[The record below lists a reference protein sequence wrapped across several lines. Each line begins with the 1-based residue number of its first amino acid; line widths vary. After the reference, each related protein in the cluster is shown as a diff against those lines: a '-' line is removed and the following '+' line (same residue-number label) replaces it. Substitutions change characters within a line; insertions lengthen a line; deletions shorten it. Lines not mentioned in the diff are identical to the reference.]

1 MSGSEDSG
9 KPLDNNSLAF
19 EYVAGTLAT
28 AEKRLFESKLAADE
42 TLREA
47 IQFWETQLMKLNPEE
62 EREPSPQT
70 WDKIAAAITPAT
82 DKTVAPNIQGFD
94 WKALWQWGSPSVA
107 AIALMCVLFGY
118 DPISSTQTTA
128 KTPPPL
134 AQSGINADYVAVLTD
149 TEGNAVLT
157 ALSAINGKILHFKWE
172 APIESAD
179 SQLQL
184 WAISKRDGEARPIT
198 VFASTSIEQ
207 LDLNTTQWRLIT
219 DAAFLILSKEEPGG
233 SAIDEPSEWLLAKGV
248 CVRFSK
254 DKATI

>member
-19 EYVAGTLAT
+19 KYVAGTLAT
-28 AEKRLFESKLAADE
+28 AEKRLFETALSNDE
-42 TLREA
+42 TLRETV
-47 IQFWETQLMKLNPEE
+47 QFWETQLIKLNPEE

-70 WDKIAAAITPAT
+70 WDKIAAAIQPSA
-82 DKTVAPNIQGFD
+82 DKAEAPNNQGFD
-94 WKALWQWGSPSVA
+94 WKSFWQWGSPSFA
-107 AIALMCVLFGY
+107 AIALMFVMFGY
-118 DPISSTQTTA
+118 DPTAGTQT
-128 KTPPPL
+128 PPKASSEL
-134 AQSGINADYVAVLTD
+134 AHSEINADYVAVLTD

-157 ALSAINGKILHFKWE
+157 ALSSVTGKELHFKWE
-172 APIESAD
+172 ALIESAD

-198 VFASTSIEQ
+198 VFANASIEQ
-207 LDLNTTQWRLIT
+207 LNLNTTQWRLIT

-254 DKATI
+254 NNG